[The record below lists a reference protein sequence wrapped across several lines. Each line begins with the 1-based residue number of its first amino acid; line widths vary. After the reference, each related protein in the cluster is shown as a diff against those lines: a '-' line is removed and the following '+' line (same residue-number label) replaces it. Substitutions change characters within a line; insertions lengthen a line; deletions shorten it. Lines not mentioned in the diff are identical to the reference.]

1 MANSAKI
8 KKIVKSKQVNST
20 RDSTKCLRLSR
31 SLPAL
36 ILIPLDNEIYLI
48 CLHFLFLQVE
58 VNRILGGILTH
69 NTVTT
74 VKTQIQALALVTS
87 LFLESFA

>member
-1 MANSAKI
+1 M
-8 KKIVKSKQVNST
+8 
-20 RDSTKCLRLSR
+20 
-31 SLPAL
+31 
-36 ILIPLDNEIYLI
+36 ILIPLDKEIYLI
-48 CLHFLFLQVE
+48 CLQLAVIFYFYLDIHFLFLQVE

-74 VKTQIQALALVTS
+74 VKTQIQALDLVTS